1 MYNHLT
7 LQMYDPTLAR
17 SDYVGT
23 AERSP
28 SIHNRGAVAH
38 PEATTHDEDVEHII
52 FIGKFAESA
61 TAPRLMR
68 SRYITLSPRSRL
80 HYVCRQ
86 HGVMLIATA
95 RAVVH

>member
-28 SIHNRGAVAH
+28 TIHNRGAVAN
-38 PEATTHDEDVEHII
+38 PD
-52 FIGKFAESA
+52 
-61 TAPRLMR
+61 
-68 SRYITLSPRSRL
+68 
-80 HYVCRQ
+80 
-86 HGVMLIATA
+86 
-95 RAVVH
+95 

>member
-7 LQMYDPTLAR
+7 LQMYDPTLER

-28 SIHNRGAVAH
+28 TIHNRGAVAH

-52 FIGKFAESA
+52 LSESLLNLQ
-61 TAPRLMR
+61 P
-68 SRYITLSPRSRL
+68 L
-80 HYVCRQ
+80 H
-86 HGVMLIATA
+86 G
-95 RAVVH
+95 